1 MVLSHD
7 CVLFNPRR
15 EKIENEFIVSVYS
28 DELKGL
34 AIQMLGFMPETFDEC
49 CAHNPINV
57 SDQIAS
63 SLPVFWNRRVS
74 RRRNVRDQ
82 APENPV
88 KLEVKSKKACAYAV
102 CSLGSCNSEKI
113 PMTIALMHFSKH
125 QMKGDADTCICA
137 FCGSADGH
145 MPEVNKTGKK
155 YLFPD
160 SCSFGGNTLNAKK
173 LKNIEC

>member
-7 CVLFNPRR
+7 CVLVNPRR

-63 SLPVFWNRRVS
+63 SQPVFWNRRVS

-88 KLEVKSKKACAYAV
+88 KLEVKSKKACAHAV

-113 PMTIALMHFSKH
+113 PMKIALMHFSKH
-125 QMKGDADTCICA
+125 QTMPILAFVLFADAQMDTCR
-137 FCGSADGH
+137 
-145 MPEVNKTGKK
+145 KRTRLGK
-155 YLFPD
+155 
-160 SCSFGGNTLNAKK
+160 SISFQIHVLLVGIPKVRRS
-173 LKNIEC
+173 